1 MTAIRVQTIIIKP
14 RSNFEIE
21 ILSAFAFCI
30 FIALSWFI
38 FKILN
43 AKKMPK
49 KKSSIFIKKCRYDG
63 DKISD

>member
-21 ILSAFAFCI
+21 ILSALAFCI
-30 FIALSWFI
+30 FYALSWFI
-38 FKILN
+38 FKIVT

-49 KKSSIFIKKCRYDG
+49 KKSSIFMQKCRYEG